1 MNLILMR
8 QGYPPA
14 IVHATERQRYYDA
27 LKTSEDATAKL
38 ITDALAASV
47 ESTIRF
53 YEEALG
59 IVPAVET

>member
-1 MNLILMR
+1 MR

-27 LKTSEDATAKL
+27 LKTSEDATAR
-38 ITDALAASV
+38 IVTDALASSV

-53 YEEALG
+53 YEEGLGLKPTAAL
-59 IVPAVET
+59 PT